1 MKRVFAVIL
10 SVFFAVHAMGQA
22 QNKRYLE
29 YIEKYKSLAV
39 KEQYRHGIP
48 ASITMAQALI
58 ESNAGQSMLAVKG
71 RNHFG
76 IKCGNNWTGKTILKD
91 DDNIQ
96 DCFRSYNK
104 VIDSYEDHSLFLKR
118 DRYSSLYNI
127 PLKDYKA
134 WARELKRLGYATDP
148 NYANKLIKI
157 IEDYNLNDLIY
168 ESYVAEGSDKEEAAI
183 NENSERER
191 KSTADGTPDYSDLL
205 TKTKNNGRT
214 CYILKKD
221 ATIAEVAAAIN
232 KRNINTL
239 LYYNDM
245 FEDFTLKA
253 GTFVYVSKKRSKG
266 DDKYRSYNVKEG
278 DSMHSISQQFGITLK
293 ALYKINNFEYGTP
306 ATEGMTLFLHK

>member
-1 MKRVFAVIL
+1 MKRVFVIIL
-10 SVFFAVHAMGQA
+10 SVFVAINVMGQA
-22 QNKRYLE
+22 QNKRFLE
-29 YIEKYKSLAV
+29 YISKYKHLAI
-39 KEQYRHGIP
+39 KEQYLYGIP

-76 IKCGNNWTGKTILKD
+76 IKCGSNWTGKTILKD

-104 VIDSYEDHSLFLKR
+104 VIESYEDHSQFLKR
-118 DRYSSLYNI
+118 SRYASLYNI

-168 ESYVAEGSDKEEAAI
+168 ESYVDDGSISGEIATNEG
-183 NENSERER
+183 NEQVRRN
-191 KSTADGTPDYSDLL
+191 TADSTFDYSDLL

-253 GTFVYVSKKRSKG
+253 GTFVYVSKKRNKG
-266 DDKYRSYNVKEG
+266 DERYRSYNVKEG
-278 DSMHSISQQFGITLK
+278 DSMHSISQHFGITLK
-293 ALYKINNFEYGTP
+293 ALYKINNLTYGTP
-306 ATEGMTLFLHK
+306 ATEGMTLFLQR